1 MEMQSRHRSK
11 RGAIEVQEPEG
22 EDRLSRLPDD
32 ILHSILRGLPL
43 KHAARTS
50 ALSRRWARTW
60 LRALASSRVLDFTD
74 RDFGRGQAR
83 AAAATVSCCLRF
95 HAERCAALDVFR
107 VALTSPVPG
116 TGAAAFERDVGAWVA
131 SAVARGAREVEVDL
145 RPPPTKRGAVDESAA
160 FVELLGDLFV
170 ATNSLA
176 RLALGGF
183 SLRTVPAGAAGLAGL
198 RSLSL
203 SHADVTGEAVRGVV
217 SSCRAL
223 EFLSLSSCNLL
234 KSVRIASGTLRVL
247 EIVRC
252 PAVRELRVNAP
263 ALESFAFHG
272 DTVYS
277 SDYDDLSS
285 AVDLGSTPALRQ
297 AYLSHI
303 GFDDDV
309 NAYQDREYAYSN
321 FLSCVAHARALTL
334 CSVGLL
340 LGYDECVDIDMTNIQ
355 ELQLLLSS
363 EGEDDDLQS
372 FASFFQINPFP
383 LLDRLFVSL
392 PSHTTDA
399 SDAAAAL
406 AGEVVNDSRMMI
418 PGYAIVPVDDSRMMI
433 QHFDFVLDHLSF
445 IKLVNFRGTRFQLQ
459 LLAFLLKRAP
469 ALEQLVL
476 VTVGEE
482 GGAPVDEHVI
492 QGWVSGMRKASA
504 EAQLIVCRS
513 SEDRSQ
519 YPVHTRFYHELEE

>member
-1 MEMQSRHRSK
+1 M
-11 RGAIEVQEPEG
+11 GAM
-22 EDRLSRLPDD
+22 
-32 ILHSILRGLPL
+32 
-43 KHAARTS
+43 HAARTI
-50 ALSRRWARTW
+50 ALSWRWARTW

-74 RDFGRGQAR
+74 RDFARGQASAR
-83 AAAATVSCCLRF
+83 AAAATVSCCLRL
-95 HAERCAALDVFR
+95 HAEHGAPLDVFR
-107 VALTSPVPG
+107 VALTSQAPG
-116 TGAAAFERDVGAWVA
+116 SAGVFEQDVVGWVA
-131 SAVARGAREVEVDL
+131 SAVVRGDREVEVDL
-145 RPPPTKRGAVDESAA
+145 TLPPTKGDADDGIAA
-160 FVELLGDLFV
+160 FVELPGDLFV

-183 SLRTVPAGAAGLAGL
+183 SLRAVPAAQTGIAGL

-203 SHADVTGEAVRGVV
+203 SHANLTGEAVRGVM

-223 EFLSLSSCNLL
+223 ELLSLSSCSLL
-234 KSVRIASGTLRVL
+234 KSIRIASEMLWVL

-252 PAVRELRVNAP
+252 PAVRVNTP
-263 ALESFAFHG
+263 ALKSFAFHG

-285 AVDLGSTPALRQ
+285 TVDLGSIPTRTFLTSA
-297 AYLSHI
+297 
-303 GFDDDV
+303 FDDDV

-340 LGYDECVDIDMTNIQ
+340 HLWAQLGYDECVDIDMTNIQ

-363 EGEDDDLQS
+363 EGEDDDLYS

-383 LLDRLFVSL
+383 LLDRLFVNL

-406 AGEVVNDSRMMI
+406 AGEVVDDSRMMI
-418 PGYAIVPVDDSRMMI
+418 PDYAIVPVDDSRMMI

-445 IKLVNFRGTRFQLQ
+445 IKLVNFRGTRFELQ

-482 GGAPVDEHVI
+482 GGAPGDEHVI
-492 QGWVSGMRKASA
+492 RGWVSEMPKAWP
-504 EAQLIVCRS
+504 EAQLTVCLS

-519 YPVHTRFYHELEE
+519 NPVHTRFYHELEE

>member
-11 RGAIEVQEPEG
+11 RGAIEVHEQEG

-32 ILHSILRGLPL
+32 ILHSILRRLPL

-74 RDFGRGQAR
+74 RDFARGQASAR
-83 AAAATVSCCLRF
+83 AAAATVSCCLRL
-95 HAERCAALDVFR
+95 HAEHGAPLDVFR
-107 VALTSPVPG
+107 VALTSPAPG
-116 TGAAAFERDVGAWVA
+116 SASAFEWDVVGWVA
-131 SAVARGAREVEVDL
+131 SGVARGAREVEVYL
-145 RPPPTKRGAVDESAA
+145 TPPPTKGDADDGIAA
-160 FVELLGDLFV
+160 FVELPGYLFV

-183 SLRTVPAGAAGLAGL
+183 SLRAVPAALTGLAGL

-223 EFLSLSSCNLL
+223 ELLSLSSYSLL
-234 KSVRIASGTLRVL
+234 KSIRIASETLRVL

-252 PAVRELRVNAP
+252 PAVRVNAP

-277 SDYDDLSS
+277 SDYDDLFCRRPGLHAGS
-285 AVDLGSTPALRQ
+285 AGR
-297 AYLSHI
+297 
-303 GFDDDV
+303 
-309 NAYQDREYAYSN
+309 DREYAYSN

-340 LGYDECVDIDMTNIQ
+340 HLWAQLGYDECVDIDMTNIP

-363 EGEDDDLQS
+363 EGEDDDLYS
-372 FASFFQINPFP
+372 FASFFQINPLP
-383 LLDRLFVSL
+383 LLDRLFVNL

-406 AGEVVNDSRMMI
+406 AGEV
-418 PGYAIVPVDDSRMMI
+418 VDDSRMMI

-445 IKLVNFRGTRFQLQ
+445 IKLVNFRGTRFELQ
-459 LLAFLLKRAP
+459 LLAFLLSSAP

-482 GGAPVDEHVI
+482 GGALGDEHVI
-492 QGWVSGMRKASA
+492 RGWVSEMPKASP
-504 EAQLIVCRS
+504 EAQLTVCRS

-519 YPVHTRFYHELEE
+519 NPVHTRFYHELEE